1 MRIQS
6 FFSLSIFM
14 LVLTLFVSGCNK
26 NENEAIESTN
36 KSIVGSSDLLA
47 ELSYLSTVE
56 TKSGTITISCV
67 NGDDHMTQELV
78 SFGDKY
84 ITGQASSTSYIID
97 SYGSDRF
104 TFTILPY
111 RY

>member
-1 MRIQS
+1 
-6 FFSLSIFM
+6 M

-56 TKSGTITISCV
+56 TKSGEISE
-67 NGDDHMTQELV
+67 G
-78 SFGDKY
+78 K
-84 ITGQASSTSYIID
+84 
-97 SYGSDRF
+97 
-104 TFTILPY
+104 
-111 RY
+111 